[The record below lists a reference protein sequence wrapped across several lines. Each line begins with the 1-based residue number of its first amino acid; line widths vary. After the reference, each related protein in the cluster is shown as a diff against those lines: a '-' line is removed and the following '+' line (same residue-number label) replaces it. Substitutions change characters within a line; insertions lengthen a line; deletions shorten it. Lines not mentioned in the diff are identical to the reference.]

1 MNSSFLK
8 GLLGEQD
15 NRLDDGGV
23 ASISPTKDQDAED
36 MHPHRKKAKA
46 TKSGWGKRPK
56 YGWGVWVNILK
67 QDHL

>member
-15 NRLDDGGV
+15 NRLDDGGAGV
-23 ASISPTKDQDAED
+23 ASISPTNDQDAED
-36 MHPHRKKAKA
+36 MHPHRKKARA

-56 YGWGVWVNILK
+56 YG
-67 QDHL
+67 